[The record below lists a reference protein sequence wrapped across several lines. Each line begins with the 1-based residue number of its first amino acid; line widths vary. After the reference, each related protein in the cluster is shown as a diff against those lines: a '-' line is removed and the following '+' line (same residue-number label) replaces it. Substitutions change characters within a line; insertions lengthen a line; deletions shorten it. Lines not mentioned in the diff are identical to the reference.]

1 LFRPA
6 DFVYK
11 PGLVT
16 VTTNARVPGGRES
29 RTAPREVRLVRRLYV
44 GMVVAAA
51 LAAVLVGC
59 GTGRQTAMTRGQQL
73 FKTCAPC
80 HGEDGAGDLELRT
93 PAIAGLPDW
102 YIRAELHKFAHDI
115 RGAHPDDSEGHR
127 MRPMARS
134 LYHPGDVEA
143 VSAYV
148 SGLPRVLRKN
158 VLSGNVEAGK
168 TNYTMSCI
176 ACHGPD
182 GAGNMAVGAPPI
194 AQQADWYLVVQLKK
208 FKSGMRGMNPDDT
221 TGTQMHAMSLIM
233 QDTTAMHDVVAY
245 VKTLA
250 R

>member
-1 LFRPA
+1 MIP
-6 DFVYK
+6 
-11 PGLVT
+11 
-16 VTTNARVPGGRES
+16 S
-29 RTAPREVRLVRRLYV
+29 RAHASNPHWEELRLRTLYV
-44 GMVVAAA
+44 GTIAAA
-51 LAAVLVGC
+51 LLWGLIAGC
-59 GTGRQTAMTRGQQL
+59 GVGRETVATRGREL
-73 FKTCAPC
+73 FRTCVPC
-80 HGEDGAGDLELRT
+80 HGTDGGGLLALRT
-93 PAIAGLPDW
+93 PGIAGLPDW
-102 YIRAELHKFAHDI
+102 YIRQELHRFATNL
-115 RGAHPDDSEGHR
+115 RGAHPDDAEGHR

>member
-1 LFRPA
+1 MGIA
-6 DFVYK
+6 MV
-11 PGLVT
+11 
-16 VTTNARVPGGRES
+16 
-29 RTAPREVRLVRRLYV
+29 
-44 GMVVAAA
+44 VVAAIW
-51 LAAVLVGC
+51 AVIAGC
-59 GTGRQTAMTRGQQL
+59 GVGRMSAEERGREL
-73 FKTCAPC
+73 FRTCAPC
-80 HGEDGAGDLELRT
+80 HGADGGGLLALRT
-93 PAIAGLPDW
+93 PGIAGLPDW
-102 YIRAELHKFAHDI
+102 YIRQELHRFATNL
-115 RGAHPDDSEGHR
+115 RGAHPDDTEGHR

-134 LYHPGDVEA
+134 LYRPGDVEA

-148 SGLPRVLRKN
+148 SRLPRVLRNN
-158 VLSGNVEAGK
+158 VLTGNVDAGK

-182 GAGNMAVGAPPI
+182 GSGNMAVGAPPI
-194 AQQADWYLVVQLKK
+194 AQQSDWYLVVQLKK